1 MVDTIPAR
9 FELESVSKVYS
20 VGHERHTALDDIN
33 LVLDAGARV
42 GIVGESG
49 SGKSTLAKLLV
60 GFETPTSGTASYSG
74 RQTRALLAKK
84 SDMLAFRRAV
94 QFVAQDT
101 TSSFNPRYSLR
112 ESVVRPARQLLG
124 MSRAEANARADETFA
139 LLELPPALAD
149 RRPWAVSGGQRQ
161 RFSIARA
168 LVVRPRVLICDEAV
182 SALDVSVQGTVL
194 NHLKDYSIDSGCG
207 IVFVSH
213 GLPATAFLC
222 DELVVMKNGRIV
234 ETGRTSEILA
244 APQHP
249 YTQAL
254 LDAYRFTT
262 TSAPTTEFVENPL

>member
-1 MVDTIPAR
+1 MPSALSISGVTKI
-9 FELESVSKVYS
+9 YS
-20 VGHERHTALDDIN
+20 VGHQKHAALDDVS
-33 LVLDAGARV
+33 LELSPTGRV

-60 GFETPTSGTASYSG
+60 GFERPTSGSARYGGTEVSS
-74 RQTRALLAKK
+74 LLARAA
-84 SDMLAFRRAV
+84 DMRAFRRSV

-124 MSRAEANARADETFA
+124 MSRAEANQRADETFER
-139 LLELPPALAD
+139 LELPIGLAD
-149 RRPWAVSGGQRQ
+149 RKPSAVSGGQRQ

-168 LVVRPRVLICDEAV
+168 LVVRPAVLICDEAV

-194 NHLKDYSIDSGCG
+194 NHLKDYSIEEGCG

-222 DELVVMKNGRIV
+222 DELVVMSAGRIV
-234 ETGRTSEILA
+234 EQGPTAQLIAHAE
-244 APQHP
+244 HP
-249 YTQAL
+249 YTRSL
-254 LDAYRFTT
+254 LDAYRYTAGEGALA
-262 TSAPTTEFVENPL
+262 S